1 MNQVP
6 TNPKIY
12 HITHVD
18 NLPKII
24 AQGGLW
30 SDREM
35 IDQGLNVNAVGL
47 AEIKSRR
54 LNEYQVTCH
63 PGTKVG
69 DFVPF
74 YFCPRSVMLSV
85 FWYDN
90 LPELTYHGGQGP
102 IVHLRADMM
111 KCREWASQHGVPFAF
126 SDMNAGMATAEFFNR
141 KSELSRIDW
150 EVVGSN
156 NFAGDRKHRKAA
168 EFLIHRFFPWELV
181 ERIGVIDDAR
191 LKAAKKAIAVGE
203 HQPPVTIKPK
213 WYF

>member
-6 TNPKIY
+6 AKPKIY
-12 HITHVD
+12 HITHVE
-18 NLPKII
+18 NLTKII

-35 IDQGLNVNAVGL
+35 IDQGLKVNAVGL
-47 AEIKSRR
+47 AEIKGRR
-54 LNEYQVTCH
+54 LNEYEVTCH

-69 DFVPF
+69 DYVPF
-74 YFCPRSVMLSV
+74 YLCPRSVMLSV

-90 LPELTYHGGQGP
+90 LPELTYHGGQEP
-102 IVHLRADMM
+102 IVHLQADMM
-111 KCREWASQHGVPFAF
+111 RCRSWASRNGVPFAF

-141 KSELSRIDW
+141 KQDLGRIDW
-150 EVVGSN
+150 EVVESN

-181 ERIGVIDDAR
+181 ESIGVIDR
-191 LKAAKKAIAVGE
+191 SRSRVVKKAIADCE
-203 HQPPVTIKPK
+203 HQPPVAIKPE